1 MHACVGVGVGVGVSR
16 TLVAIMC
23 NCCNLLSV
31 NHAGIRALVPEF
43 TATLS
48 RLMECVCA
56 VVTVGWAMHLLTTRP
71 CVLACAFALGACSAA
86 RKAQSGLYG
95 GLPLSLLNNA
105 CVIMLSSMLCLP
117 NNFSNP
123 DSAGLFF
130 TSKTAHTVTRAEAA
144 VKAEPSA
151 KADKGPL
158 AMLGSSLRGEV
169 NKVRDLG
176 SPVCLANVSHLTTS
190 ATYWLLCSC
199 WCQRCPCNRTSAPCR

>member
-1 MHACVGVGVGVGVSR
+1 MSQPRQFGDALAP
-16 TLVAIMC
+16 LVRW
-23 NCCNLLSV
+23 V
-31 NHAGIRALVPEF
+31 EHRRALPAQ
-43 TATLS
+43 TAASLVYVLGGGWLYVSHDVSFS
-48 RLMECVCA
+48 REGLGFMLLNMAAA
-56 VVTVGWAMHLLTTRP
+56 VLERILQRRMIAVEPIDVSKTGMM
-71 CVLACAFALGACSAA
+71 
-86 RKAQSGLYG
+86 
-95 GLPLSLLNNA
+95 LLNNA

-176 SPVCLANVSHLTTS
+176 SPVCLANVSHLTTW
-190 ATYWLLCSC
+190 ATYCLLCSC